1 MKRFIIVCTGVI
13 TSVFCNAQEAQE
25 NQSQIAERPKVLQ
38 LEATIRGS
46 REQPKV
52 MSIVPWQPPTEK
64 QELPSLVLQRID
76 QEFVA
81 LDREEFQLRVRHFGN
96 LSKTNQ

>member
-1 MKRFIIVCTGVI
+1 MMKIIAI
-13 TSVFCNAQEAQE
+13 TLALTISSFSYGQQAQQQKT
-25 NQSQIAERPKVLQ
+25 NDKPVVLQ
-38 LEATIRGS
+38 LESTIRGS

-64 QELPSLVLQRID
+64 QALPSLILQRID

-81 LDREEFQLRVRHFGN
+81 LDREEFQLRVQHYEK
-96 LSKTNQ
+96 LSKK

>member
-1 MKRFIIVCTGVI
+1 MKRILIVCTGVFI
-13 TSVFCNAQEAQE
+13 SLFSSAQEAQ
-25 NQSQIAERPKVLQ
+25 NDQPQLAERPQVLQ

-64 QELPSLVLQRID
+64 QELPSLILQRID

-81 LDREEFQLRVRHFGN
+81 LDREEFQLRVRHFEN
-96 LSKTNQ
+96 LSNNKK

>member
-1 MKRFIIVCTGVI
+1 MKCLFILCAGASV
-13 TSVFCNAQEAQE
+13 SVFCHAQDAQD
-25 NQSQIAERPKVLQ
+25 NQPQIADRPAVLK
-38 LEATIRGS
+38 LETTIRGS

-76 QEFVA
+76 QEFVS
-81 LDREEFQLRVRHFGN
+81 LDREEFQLRVRHFEN
-96 LSKTNQ
+96 LSNKN